1 MYSLSDLPTN
11 HTIVTKIE
19 KRLKEAEDMQITYK
33 SDKMDGPKNMQVGT
47 EIAALTQKISHRKAI
62 LQKLKAAGE
71 DQTAIEHDL
80 ATSLKRFARLL
91 FIKGDHE
98 DAKRAYKGSLKL
110 YKQSG
115 INDTHEVVDARAEF
129 ARLLVYMQCVSHSL

>member
-1 MYSLSDLPTN
+1 
-11 HTIVTKIE
+11 
-19 KRLKEAEDMQITYK
+19 MQSTYK
-33 SDKMDGPKNMQVGT
+33 SDKMDGPKNMQVGNEVDD
-47 EIAALTQKISHRKAI
+47 EIAALTQKIFHRKAI

-129 ARLLVYMQCVSHSL
+129 ARLLVYMQCASHSLQGTVV